1 MRRCIRFI
9 QLASHWRAL
18 CFPPIV
24 SIGLSVCPILK
35 KKSDNVLWL
44 VVGFIAGVSKGVL
57 RALRLQL
64 NSVGDIIPVDFP
76 INLMITAA
84 WYTAT
89 YRPNSIMV
97 YNCTS
102 GLQNPITWGQIRAQL
117 VRSILKFPSS
127 DIMWYPTT
135 SVQYDE
141 VTFNSTSCKQF
152 ADNFFCANRF
162 CTDWTPS
169 STTPFRRTCS
179 TSWHGSLANDP
190 GWYAISPQFQLVCV
204 SHFFTQHATN
214 LVRSIDGKEG
224 NIFCFATQTMA
235 VDSANLSAV
244 KVARRYASLDWC
256 TRFFTSSGKT
266 VKARTSKQLS
276 FVSWNVG
283 EWTLSTSKSPDHYQR
298 SCELIS
304 RCQNSSV
311 EMVDW
316 LEGPF
321 VFNF

>member
-1 MRRCIRFI
+1 M
-9 QLASHWRAL
+9 
-18 CFPPIV
+18 
-24 SIGLSVCPILK
+24 
-35 KKSDNVLWL
+35 
-44 VVGFIAGVSKGVL
+44 L

-152 ADNFFCANRF
+152 ADNFFVPTGFAQTGRLRQPHHSGVPARLLG
-162 CTDWTPS
+162 TAHWQ
-169 STTPFRRTCS
+169 TTQDGTLFRLNS
-179 TSWHGSLANDP
+179 
-190 GWYAISPQFQLVCV
+190 
-204 SHFFTQHATN
+204 
-214 LVRSIDGKEG
+214 
-224 NIFCFATQTMA
+224 
-235 VDSANLSAV
+235 
-244 KVARRYASLDWC
+244 
-256 TRFFTSSGKT
+256 
-266 VKARTSKQLS
+266 
-276 FVSWNVG
+276 
-283 EWTLSTSKSPDHYQR
+283 
-298 SCELIS
+298 
-304 RCQNSSV
+304 NSSACPIFYPTRNKFSSFDRR
-311 EMVDW
+311 ERGQHFLFCNTND
-316 LEGPF
+316 GS
-321 VFNF
+321 